1 VKANRFV
8 LFNQRQRLLEQ
19 LVVPLFFLATNGSGG
34 WQGWQGQ
41 NEEIIDEIRKK
52 GLAILVVDD
61 EDSFRKSL
69 CFRLR
74 KKYLAN
80 VDDVSSG
87 SQAIDRVRQ
96 GKTYDLILTDIMMPG
111 MKGTDV
117 FEELRRIDP
126 TLRIIVMS
134 AFSNSEEWTRAEL
147 MGATVIDKPIDDET
161 LIRILSGW

>member
-1 VKANRFV
+1 VKANRFI
-8 LFNQRQRLLEQ
+8 LLNRRQRLLEQ
-19 LVVPLFFLATNGSGG
+19 FVVPLFFLATTGSGSR
-34 WQGWQGQ
+34 QGQ
-41 NEEIIDEIRKK
+41 NEELIDEIRKK
-52 GLAILVVDD
+52 GLSILVVDD

-117 FEELRRIDP
+117 FEELRRIDT

-147 MGATVIDKPIDDET
+147 MGATVINKPIDDET

>member
-1 VKANRFV
+1 MKANRFV

-19 LVVPLFFLATNGSGG
+19 FVVPLFFLATNGSGG
-34 WQGWQGQ
+34 WQGQ

-52 GLAILVVDD
+52 CLAILVVDD

-134 AFSNSEEWTRAEL
+134 AFSNSEEWNRAEL